1 MMKIL
6 LASYV
11 LHGEFSFNSA
21 QSYQHRK
28 GEFYIKYDQLV
39 VYFSKILLIFFFQ
52 KCSVWEALLR
62 NRCGHAFVSTNTCL
76 HVQMFIKAGS
86 LCYSLCLDFR
96 KVIKH

>member
-39 VYFSKILLIFFFQ
+39 VYFSKIPLIFFF
-52 KCSVWEALLR
+52 KNVESGKPYLEIDAD
-62 NRCGHAFVSTNTCL
+62 L
-76 HVQMFIKAGS
+76 H
-86 LCYSLCLDFR
+86 L
-96 KVIKH
+96 